1 MTAGPLSPE
10 PRAQGWA
17 HRRHSVNIWWKKMNK
32 LMPPMCI
39 LPVITKIVIVHF
51 DLSKNGH
58 FGKAVSPKP
67 CFSGLYPASLTGPP
81 PAHVGAIRPMQ
92 GEGAKA
98 APSPTA
104 GQLCGGTVELLAL
117 SCPAQSWRSGSPCGP
132 APGAPSSRSPGLCS
146 PVLPDSQ
153 ASWEAERV
161 SPWLGPCGSQPLSAH
176 CALTVSRELCVTNA
190 CTPSPTEM
198 TRDLLSHT
206 QASAPPSCPG
216 PAAPGAHL

>member
-104 GQLCGGTVELLAL
+104 GQLCGGTVELP
-117 SCPAQSWRSGSPCGP
+117 CPALPRAGAQEVPVGLLLERHPP
-132 APGAPSSRSPGLCS
+132 APLAFVLRSFQIPKLLGRPKGSALGWGPVEVSLCLRT
-146 PVLPDSQ
+146 VLSQ
-153 ASWEAERV
+153 C
-161 SPWLGPCGSQPLSAH
+161 LGS
-176 CALTVSRELCVTNA
+176 CV
-190 CTPSPTEM
+190 
-198 TRDLLSHT
+198 
-206 QASAPPSCPG
+206 
-216 PAAPGAHL
+216 